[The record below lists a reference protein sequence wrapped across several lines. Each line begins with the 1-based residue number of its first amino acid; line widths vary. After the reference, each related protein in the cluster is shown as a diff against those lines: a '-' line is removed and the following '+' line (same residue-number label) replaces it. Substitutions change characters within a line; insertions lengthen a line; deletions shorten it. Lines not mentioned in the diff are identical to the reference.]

1 MGKHITNL
9 ETLSQIQYGDK
20 LFVDDNL
27 LSIDNRYLPSI
38 RRYLEGT
45 SREDIISIIINSF
58 NKTFLYLELPKIFP
72 NRSNKLKFFLN
83 RVKELKQL
91 ILEAIEG
98 IKILQ
103 KTYENNF
110 TKLNNIILWLSNNSK
125 YIINYHIGNNK
136 NYHHLLQLKKN

>member
-20 LFVDDNL
+20 LYVNDNL